1 VFSSCFHVSRYDMH
15 HACVCV
21 HYLPFFLAFNVCVC
35 VCLSVHHSSVSLI
48 CTVILLLLAT
58 LHAWYFESI
67 L

>member
-35 VCLSVHHSSVSLI
+35 VFIGSSLFGLFDMYCNTTIVGYAACVVL
-48 CTVILLLLAT
+48 
-58 LHAWYFESI
+58 
-67 L
+67 